1 MKTGRPKIEVDFA
14 EVDKL
19 CQIQCTGEEIAS
31 FFEISYDTLERRCKE
46 QFKVSFA
53 EYIKEKSAKGKS
65 SLRRLQWK
73 AAMNGNV
80 TMLIWLGKQYL
91 GQSDKTE
98 SNVAVTEDGI
108 CISFVDKT
116 KRTTEKEKDPKI
128 AGDYTNPTNIEE
140 V

>member
-1 MKTGRPKIEVDFA
+1 MKTGRPKIEIDFA

-19 CQIQCTGEEIAS
+19 CQIQCTGEEISS

-65 SLRRLQWK
+65 SLRRLQWR
-73 AAMNGNV
+73 AATNGNV

-91 GQSDKTE
+91 GQSDKTNYIDE
-98 SNVAVTEDGI
+98 SDYNNNKEALR
-108 CISFVDKT
+108 DKLV
-116 KRTTEKEKDPKI
+116 KELGNNNDK
-128 AGDYTNPTNIEE
+128 

>member
-46 QFKVSFA
+46 QFKVSLA

-91 GQSDKTE
+91 GQADKTNYIDE
-98 SNVAVTEDGI
+98 SNYNNNKEALRDKLVKELKSD
-108 CISFVDKT
+108 ISD
-116 KRTTEKEKDPKI
+116 
-128 AGDYTNPTNIEE
+128 
-140 V
+140 

>member
-31 FFEISYDTLERRCKE
+31 FFGISYDTLERRCKE
-46 QFKVSFA
+46 KFKVSLA

-65 SLRRLQWK
+65 SLRRMQWK
-73 AAMNGNV
+73 AAMNGSV

-91 GQSDKTE
+91 GQADKTNYIDE
-98 SNVAVTEDGI
+98 SNYNNNKEALRDKLVKELKCD
-108 CISFVDKT
+108 ISD
-116 KRTTEKEKDPKI
+116 
-128 AGDYTNPTNIEE
+128 
-140 V
+140 

>member
-1 MKTGRPKIEVDFA
+1 MKTGRPKIEVNFA

-31 FFEISYDTLERRCKE
+31 FFGISYDTLERRCKE
-46 QFKVSFA
+46 QFKVSLA

-73 AAMNGNV
+73 AAMSGNV

-91 GQSDKTE
+91 GQSDKTNYIDE
-98 SNVAVTEDGI
+98 SNYNNNKEALRDKLVKELKSD
-108 CISFVDKT
+108 ISD
-116 KRTTEKEKDPKI
+116 
-128 AGDYTNPTNIEE
+128 
-140 V
+140 

>member
-31 FFEISYDTLERRCKE
+31 FFGISYDTLERRCKE
-46 QFKVSFA
+46 QFKVSLA

-91 GQSDKTE
+91 GQADKTNYIDE
-98 SNVAVTEDGI
+98 SNYNNNKEALRDKLVKELKSD
-108 CISFVDKT
+108 ISD
-116 KRTTEKEKDPKI
+116 
-128 AGDYTNPTNIEE
+128 
-140 V
+140 

>member
-1 MKTGRPKIEVDFA
+1 MKTGRPKIEVDFS

-31 FFEISYDTLERRCKE
+31 FFGISYDTLERRCKE
-46 QFKVSFA
+46 QFKMSLA

-73 AAMNGNV
+73 AAMNGSV

-91 GQSDKTE
+91 GQTDKTNYIDE
-98 SNVAVTEDGI
+98 SNYNNNKEALRDKLLKELKSD
-108 CISFVDKT
+108 ISD
-116 KRTTEKEKDPKI
+116 
-128 AGDYTNPTNIEE
+128 
-140 V
+140 

>member
-1 MKTGRPKIEVDFA
+1 MKTGRPKIEIDFA

-53 EYIKEKSAKGKS
+53 EYIKEKSSKGKS

-80 TMLIWLGKQYL
+80 TMLMWLGKQYL
-91 GQSDKTE
+91 GQADKTNYIDE
-98 SNVAVTEDGI
+98 SNYNNNKEALRDKLVKELKSD
-108 CISFVDKT
+108 ISD
-116 KRTTEKEKDPKI
+116 
-128 AGDYTNPTNIEE
+128 
-140 V
+140 

>member
-1 MKTGRPKIEVDFA
+1 MKTGRPKIEIDFA

-91 GQSDKTE
+91 GQTDKTNYVDE
-98 SNVAVTEDGI
+98 SSYNDNKEALRDKLVKELKSD
-108 CISFVDKT
+108 ISD
-116 KRTTEKEKDPKI
+116 
-128 AGDYTNPTNIEE
+128 
-140 V
+140 

>member
-1 MKTGRPKIEVDFA
+1 MSKTGRPKIEIDFA

-31 FFEISYDTLERRCKE
+31 FFGISYDTLERRCKE
-46 QFKVSFA
+46 QFKVSLA

-73 AAMNGNV
+73 AAMNGSV

-91 GQSDKTE
+91 GQTDKTNYIDE
-98 SNVAVTEDGI
+98 SNYNNNKEALRDKLVKELKSD
-108 CISFVDKT
+108 ISD
-116 KRTTEKEKDPKI
+116 
-128 AGDYTNPTNIEE
+128 
-140 V
+140 

>member
-1 MKTGRPKIEVDFA
+1 MKTGRPKIEIDFA

-53 EYIKEKSAKGKS
+53 EYIKEKSSKGKS

-91 GQSDKTE
+91 GQADKTNYIDE
-98 SNVAVTEDGI
+98 SNYNNNKEALRDKLVKELKSD
-108 CISFVDKT
+108 ISD
-116 KRTTEKEKDPKI
+116 
-128 AGDYTNPTNIEE
+128 
-140 V
+140 

>member
-1 MKTGRPKIEVDFA
+1 MKTGRPKIEVNFA

-31 FFEISYDTLERRCKE
+31 FFGISYDTLERRCKE
-46 QFKVSFA
+46 QFKMSLA

-73 AAMNGNV
+73 AAMSGNV

-91 GQSDKTE
+91 GQSDKTNYVDE
-98 SNVAVTEDGI
+98 SNYNNNKEALRDKLVKELKSD
-108 CISFVDKT
+108 ISD
-116 KRTTEKEKDPKI
+116 
-128 AGDYTNPTNIEE
+128 
-140 V
+140 

>member
-1 MKTGRPKIEVDFA
+1 MKTGRPKIEVNFA

-31 FFEISYDTLERRCKE
+31 FFGISYDTLERRCKE
-46 QFKVSFA
+46 QFKVSLA

-91 GQSDKTE
+91 GQADKTNYVDE
-98 SNVAVTEDGI
+98 SNYNNNKEALRDKLVKELKSD
-108 CISFVDKT
+108 ISD
-116 KRTTEKEKDPKI
+116 
-128 AGDYTNPTNIEE
+128 
-140 V
+140 

>member
-1 MKTGRPKIEVDFA
+1 MKTGRPKIEVDFS

-31 FFEISYDTLERRCKE
+31 FFEVSYDTLERRCKE
-46 QFKVSFA
+46 KFKVSLA

-91 GQSDKTE
+91 GQADKTNYVDE
-98 SNVAVTEDGI
+98 SNYNNNKEALRDKLVKELKSD
-108 CISFVDKT
+108 ISD
-116 KRTTEKEKDPKI
+116 
-128 AGDYTNPTNIEE
+128 
-140 V
+140 

>member
-1 MKTGRPKIEVDFA
+1 MKTGRPKIEVNFA

-31 FFEISYDTLERRCKE
+31 FFGISYDTLERRCKE
-46 QFKVSFA
+46 QFKVSLA

-73 AAMNGNV
+73 AAMSGNV

-91 GQSDKTE
+91 GQSDKTNYVDE
-98 SNVAVTEDGI
+98 SNYNNNKEALRDKLVKELKSD
-108 CISFVDKT
+108 ISD
-116 KRTTEKEKDPKI
+116 
-128 AGDYTNPTNIEE
+128 
-140 V
+140 

>member
-1 MKTGRPKIEVDFA
+1 MKTGRPKIEIDFA

-46 QFKVSFA
+46 QFKVSLA

-91 GQSDKTE
+91 GQTDKTNYIDE
-98 SNVAVTEDGI
+98 SNYNNNKEALRDKLVKELKSD
-108 CISFVDKT
+108 ISD
-116 KRTTEKEKDPKI
+116 
-128 AGDYTNPTNIEE
+128 
-140 V
+140 

>member
-31 FFEISYDTLERRCKE
+31 FFGISYDTLERRCKE
-46 QFKVSFA
+46 QFKVSLA

-91 GQSDKTE
+91 GQTDKTNYVDE
-98 SNVAVTEDGI
+98 SNYNNNKEALRDKLIKELKSD
-108 CISFVDKT
+108 ISD
-116 KRTTEKEKDPKI
+116 
-128 AGDYTNPTNIEE
+128 
-140 V
+140 

>member
-31 FFEISYDTLERRCKE
+31 FFGISYDTLERRCKE
-46 QFKVSFA
+46 QFKVSLA

-65 SLRRLQWK
+65 SLRRMQWK

-91 GQSDKTE
+91 GQTDKTNYVDE
-98 SNVAVTEDGI
+98 SSYNDNKEALRDKLVKELKSD
-108 CISFVDKT
+108 ISD
-116 KRTTEKEKDPKI
+116 
-128 AGDYTNPTNIEE
+128 
-140 V
+140 

>member
-14 EVDKL
+14 EIDKL

-65 SLRRLQWK
+65 SLRRMQWK

-91 GQSDKTE
+91 GQADKTNYIDE
-98 SNVAVTEDGI
+98 SNYNNNKEALRDKLVKELKSD
-108 CISFVDKT
+108 ISD
-116 KRTTEKEKDPKI
+116 
-128 AGDYTNPTNIEE
+128 
-140 V
+140 

>member
-1 MKTGRPKIEVDFA
+1 MKTGRPKIEIDFA

-31 FFEISYDTLERRCKE
+31 FFEVSYDTLERRCKE
-46 QFKVSFA
+46 KFKVSFA

-91 GQSDKTE
+91 GQADKTNYIDE
-98 SNVAVTEDGI
+98 SNYNNNKEALRDKLVKELKSD
-108 CISFVDKT
+108 ISD
-116 KRTTEKEKDPKI
+116 
-128 AGDYTNPTNIEE
+128 
-140 V
+140 